1 MQSSNIPTKIPLPF
15 AYNAGAG
22 YKTTIPTASQIGIVN
37 GRASLNDGFPPLNF
51 VPISSGG
58 VPPFGAD
65 VNGILNEITAITQW
79 QQAGG
84 FFFYDSSF
92 STTIGGYPKGAILQ
106 SSSSSGLWIS
116 TAENNTTNPDT
127 GGAGWMS
134 LAFEGS
140 QAITVT
146 TADVTVTQLQ
156 SAYPVLIISG
166 AKTAARNLIL
176 PAIVGEWIIQNNT
189 TGAFTL
195 TAKTAAGTGVTL
207 TQGESTFIYG
217 DGTNIL
223 FADSSKVASFNGRV
237 GTVTLNATDVTTA
250 LGYTPLGANLTG
262 AVTSVGN
269 ATSLGSFTS
278 ANLAAALTDETGT
291 GANVFATNPVL
302 VTPNIGTPSAGT
314 LSNCGSLPITGIAGL
329 GTNVGAFLGTP
340 TSANLAAAL
349 TDETGTGA
357 NVFAISPALTG
368 TPTAPTASTNNAS
381 TQIATTAFANPGALF
396 AGNGYQKL
404 PSGLILQWGY
414 SSFALNVSVGSQS
427 SFVENFPLTFP
438 TNPLTISCCPT
449 SSVDDGTEYLWS
461 AVLLNS
467 SSFRFYFRRIYGA
480 YDGINTG
487 FYWFAIG
494 Y

>member
-15 AYNAGAG
+15 AYNAGSS
-22 YKTTIPTASQIGIVN
+22 YKNTIPTASQIGVVN

-58 VPPFGAD
+58 VPPFGSD

-106 SSSSSGLWIS
+106 SSSNSGLWIS

-166 AKTAARNLIL
+166 ALTAARSLIM
-176 PAIVGEWIIQNNT
+176 PAIVGEWIVQNNT
-189 TGAFTL
+189 TGAFNL
-195 TAKTAAGTGVTL
+195 TVKTASGTGVVA
-207 TQGESTFIYG
+207 TQSQSTFLYG

-250 LGYTPLGANLTG
+250 LGYTPIGPNLTG

-269 ATSLGSFTS
+269 TTSLGSFTS
-278 ANLAAALTDETGT
+278 ANLATALTDETGT
-291 GANVFATNPVL
+291 GSAVFATSPTL
-302 VTPNIGTPSAGT
+302 VTPVLGTPSSGN
-314 LSNCGSLPITGIAGL
+314 LSSCTSLPISTGVSGL
-329 GTNVGAFLGTP
+329 GANVSTFLTTP
-340 TSANLAAAL
+340 TSSNLNTVV
-349 TDETGTGA
+349 TDNTGTGSL
-357 NVFAISPALTG
+357 VFATSPALSG
-368 TPTAPTASTNNAS
+368 TPTAPTAATNVAN
-381 TQIATTAFANPGALF
+381 TQIATTLFANPGSLLAT
-396 AGNGYQKL
+396 NGYQKL
-404 PSGLILQWGY
+404 PSGLILQWCTGVFTN
-414 SSFALNVSVGSQS
+414 SVDNVQTVT
-427 SFVENFPLTFP
+427 FPLPFP
-438 TNPLTISCCPT
+438 NAVFQVYVSSLAGSSNLSDFWFQTLSNTLSNVVVVAQYSGSGSIS
-449 SSVDDGTEYLWS
+449 G
-461 AVLLNS
+461 
-467 SSFRFYFRRIYGA
+467 
-480 YDGINTG
+480 GITPKI
-487 FYWFAIG
+487 FAIG
-494 Y
+494 N

>member
-15 AYNAGAG
+15 AYNAGVG
-22 YKTTIPTASQIGIVN
+22 YKNTIPTASQIGVVN

-51 VPISSGG
+51 VPISAGG

-106 SSSSSGLWIS
+106 SSSNSGLWIS
-116 TAENNTTNPDT
+116 TAENNTTDPDT

-166 AKTAARNLIL
+166 ALTAARSLIM
-176 PAIVGEWIIQNNT
+176 PAIVGEWIVQNNT
-189 TGAFTL
+189 TGAFNL
-195 TAKTAAGTGVTL
+195 TVKTASGTGVVA
-207 TQGESTFIYG
+207 TQSQSTFLYG

-250 LGYTPLGANLTG
+250 LGYTPIGPNLTG

-269 ATSLGSFTS
+269 ATSLGSFSS
-278 ANLAAALTDETGT
+278 AQLAGALTDETGS
-291 GANVFATNPVL
+291 GSAVFAVS
-302 VTPNIGTPSAGT
+302 PS
-314 LSNCGSLPITGIAGL
+314 
-329 GTNVGAFLGTP
+329 
-340 TSANLAAAL
+340 
-349 TDETGTGA
+349 
-357 NVFAISPALTG
+357 LTG
-368 TPTAPTASTNNAS
+368 FPTAPTASSGTNT
-381 TQIATTAFANPGALF
+381 TQIATTAFV
-396 AGNGYQKL
+396 Q
-404 PSGLILQWGY
+404 
-414 SSFALNVSVGSQS
+414 
-427 SFVENFPLTFP
+427 
-438 TNPLTISCCPT
+438 
-449 SSVDDGTEYLWS
+449 S
-461 AVLLNS
+461 AVLPAGTRVPFAQAAAPTGWTQDTSDNANNRMLRVVSSGGNGVGGSASPILNNVVS
-467 SSFRFYFRRIYGA
+467 SHTHTF
-480 YDGINTG
+480 TG
-487 FYWFAIG
+487 NALGTHTHTDSGHIHNSVGGGPGGTLFGFSTADSDNFQTLPTSTSYANISSVSAGTPSGSISANGSASDWTPRYIDMIICSKT
-494 Y
+494 

>member
-15 AYNAGAG
+15 AYNAGVG
-22 YKTTIPTASQIGIVN
+22 YKNTIPTASQIGVVN

-58 VPPFGAD
+58 VPPFGSD

-106 SSSSSGLWIS
+106 SSSNSGLWIS

-166 AKTAARNLIL
+166 ALTAARSLIM
-176 PAIVGEWIIQNNT
+176 PAIVGEWIVQNNT
-189 TGAFTL
+189 TGAFNL
-195 TAKTAAGTGVTL
+195 TVKTASGTGVVA
-207 TQGESTFIYG
+207 TQSQSTFLYG

-250 LGYTPLGANLTG
+250 LGYTPIGPNLTG
-262 AVTSVGN
+262 AVTSTGN
-269 ATSLGSFTS
+269 STSLGSFTS
-278 ANLAAALTDETGT
+278 AQLASALTDETGT
-291 GANVFATNPVL
+291 GVVVF
-302 VTPNIGTPSAGT
+302 SA
-314 LSNCGSLPITGIAGL
+314 
-329 GTNVGAFLGTP
+329 
-340 TSANLAAAL
+340 
-349 TDETGTGA
+349 
-357 NVFAISPALTG
+357 SPDLTG
-368 TPTAPTASTNNAS
+368 FPTAPTASAGTNT
-381 TQIATTAFANPGALF
+381 TQIATTAFVQSNSFAAGTRLPFAQATAPTGWTQDATDNANNRMLRVVSST
-396 AGNGYQKL
+396 GNGVGGSDSPIVNSTTMAAHTHTFTGSAL
-404 PSGLILQWGY
+404 AAHTHTDSGHLHVDTGSAPTYNATSGPDSKQQW
-414 SSFALNVSVGSQS
+414 
-427 SFVENFPLTFP
+427 T
-438 TNPLTISCCPT
+438 
-449 SSVDDGTEYLWS
+449 GTH
-461 AVLLNS
+461 
-467 SSFRFYFRRIYGA
+467 
-480 YDGINTG
+480 NTQ
-487 FYWFAIG
+487 IG
-494 Y
+494 YANIQAASAGTPAGTNSTTTGVSWTPRYIDMIICAKN

>member
-15 AYNAGAG
+15 AYNAGVG
-22 YKTTIPTASQIGIVN
+22 YKNTIPTASQIGVVN

-58 VPPFGAD
+58 VPPFGSD

-106 SSSSSGLWIS
+106 SSSNSGLWIS

-127 GGAGWMS
+127 GGEGWMS

-166 AKTAARNLIL
+166 ALTAARSLIM
-176 PAIVGEWIIQNNT
+176 PAIVGEWIVQNNT
-189 TGAFTL
+189 TGAFNL
-195 TAKTAAGTGVTL
+195 TVKTASGTGVVA
-207 TQGESTFIYG
+207 TQSQSTFLYG

-250 LGYTPLGANLTG
+250 LGYTPIGPNLTGAVTSVGNATTVVTNANLTG

-269 ATSLGSFTS
+269 AASLGSFTS
-278 ANLAAALTDETGT
+278 ANLATALTDETGT
-291 GANVFATNPVL
+291 GSAVFATNPVL
-302 VTPNIGTPSAGT
+302 VTPNLGTPSAG
-314 LSNCGSLPITGIAGL
+314 
-329 GTNVGAFLGTP
+329 
-340 TSANLAAAL
+340 NLANCSGTATSLSIGGNAA
-349 TDETGTGA
+349 
-357 NVFAISPALTG
+357 
-368 TPTAPTASTNNAS
+368 TATNATNAS
-381 TQIATTAFANPGALF
+381 YSSTQTIGTSNTTIATTAFANPASSL
-396 AGNGYQKL
+396 AANGYQKL
-404 PSGLILQWGY
+404 PSGLILQWCTGVFTN
-414 SSFALNVSVGSQS
+414 SGDNVQTVT
-427 SFVENFPLTFP
+427 FPLPFP
-438 TNPLTISCCPT
+438 NAVFQVYVSSLAGSSNLSDFWFQTLSNTLSNVVVVAQYSGSGSIS
-449 SSVDDGTEYLWS
+449 G
-461 AVLLNS
+461 
-467 SSFRFYFRRIYGA
+467 
-480 YDGINTG
+480 GITPKI
-487 FYWFAIG
+487 FAIG
-494 Y
+494 N

>member
-15 AYNAGAG
+15 AYNAGVG
-22 YKTTIPTASQIGIVN
+22 YKNTIPTASQIGVVN

-51 VPISSGG
+51 VPISAGG

-106 SSSSSGLWIS
+106 SSSNSGLWIS

-250 LGYTPLGANLTG
+250 LGYTPIGPNLTG
-262 AVTSVGN
+262 AVTSTGN
-269 ATSLGSFTS
+269 STSLGSFSS
-278 ANLAAALTDETGT
+278 AQLAGALTDETGT
-291 GANVFATNPVL
+291 GAAVFNTNPSLSSPTFTNPV
-302 VTPNIGTPSAGT
+302 
-314 LSNCGSLPITGIAGL
+314 
-329 GTNVGAFLGTP
+329 LGTP
-340 TSANLAAAL
+340 TSGNLANCSFPTLNQNTTGNAA
-349 TDETGTGA
+349 
-357 NVFAISPALTG
+357 
-368 TPTAPTASTNNAS
+368 TATNAS
-381 TQIATTAFANPGALF
+381 YAATQGAGTSNTTIATTAFANPGASL
-396 AGNGYQKL
+396 ADNGYQRF
-404 PSGLILQWGY
+404 PSGLIMQWGITGTL
-414 SSFALNVSVGSQS
+414 SESEQNISFPIAFPNACLSMQATCKLNVAYGSRITS
-427 SFVENFPLTFP
+427 AYAYPLSTTQATIVMDGYIP
-438 TNPLTISCCPT
+438 TGAAISCP
-449 SSVDDGTEYLWS
+449 V
-461 AVLLNS
+461 
-467 SSFRFYFRRIYGA
+467 
-480 YDGINTG
+480 
-487 FYWFAIG
+487 YWFAIG

>member
-15 AYNAGAG
+15 AYNAGVG
-22 YKTTIPTASQIGIVN
+22 YKNTIPTASQIGVVN

-58 VPPFGAD
+58 VPPFGSD

-106 SSSSSGLWIS
+106 SSSNSGLWIS

-127 GGAGWMS
+127 GGAGWTS

-166 AKTAARNLIL
+166 ALTGARSLIL
-176 PAIVGEWIIQNNT
+176 PAVVGQWIVQNNT
-189 TGAFTL
+189 TGAFNL
-195 TAKTAAGTGVTL
+195 TVKTASGTGVVA
-207 TQGESTFIYG
+207 TQSQSTYIYG

-237 GTVTLNATDVTTA
+237 GVVTLNATDVTTA
-250 LGYTPLGANLTG
+250 LGYTPIGPNLTG

-269 ATSLGSFTS
+269 ATSLGSFSS
-278 ANLAAALTDETGT
+278 AQLAGALTDETGT
-291 GANVFATNPVL
+291 GVAVF
-302 VTPNIGTPSAGT
+302 SA
-314 LSNCGSLPITGIAGL
+314 
-329 GTNVGAFLGTP
+329 
-340 TSANLAAAL
+340 
-349 TDETGTGA
+349 
-357 NVFAISPALTG
+357 SPALTG
-368 TPTAPTASTNNAS
+368 FPTAPTASAGTNT
-381 TQIATTAFANPGALF
+381 TQIATTAFVQSAVLPSGTRMPFAQAAAPTGWTQDTSSNADNRMLRVVSS
-396 AGNGYQKL
+396 AGNGVGGSDSPIL
-404 PSGLILQWGY
+404 NNTTMVSHTHTFTGNALAAHTHTDSGHSHTWLLGPSGAGAGGITG
-414 SSFALNVSVGSQS
+414 AGN
-427 SFVENFPLTFP
+427 TT
-438 TNPLTISCCPT
+438 TNTGTSYANI
-449 SSVDDGTEYLWS
+449 SSVSAGTPS
-461 AVLLNS
+461 GTNS
-467 SSFRFYFRRIYGA
+467 TTSGVGWTPRYIDMIICA
-480 YDGINTG
+480 KN
-487 FYWFAIG
+487 
-494 Y
+494 

>member
-15 AYNAGAG
+15 AYNAGVG

-51 VPISSGG
+51 VPISAGG

-106 SSSSSGLWIS
+106 SSNNSGLWIS

-156 SAYPVLIISG
+156 SGYPVLIISG

-176 PAIVGEWIIQNNT
+176 PTVVGEWIIQNNT

-237 GTVTLNATDVTTA
+237 GTVTLTSSDVTTA
-250 LGYTPLGANLTG
+250 LGYTPLGASLTG

-278 ANLAAALTDETGT
+278 ANLATALTDETGS
-291 GANVFATNPVL
+291 GSAVFATNPVL
-302 VTPNIGTPSAGT
+302 VTPNLGTPSAGT
-314 LSNCGSLPITGIAGL
+314 LSNCGSLPINGIAGL
-329 GTNVGAFLGTP
+329 GANVGAFLATP

-349 TDETGTGA
+349 ADETGTGA
-357 NVFAISPALTG
+357 NVFAGSPALSG
-368 TPTAPTASTNNAS
+368 VPTAPTATLGANTNQLANTAFVYAQSFGNGQTWQDVFAFRAYSTTYTNSTPRPIMVNVVTNNANNNFS
-381 TQIATTAFANPGALF
+381 SLTALINGVSIMFANNSN
-396 AGNGYQKL
+396 GNGGASAAGCIIVPVGATYSITSNG
-404 PSGLILQWGY
+404 PSLREW
-414 SSFALNVSVGSQS
+414 
-427 SFVENFPLTFP
+427 VEL
-438 TNPLTISCCPT
+438 
-449 SSVDDGTEYLWS
+449 
-461 AVLLNS
+461 
-467 SSFRFYFRRIYGA
+467 R
-480 YDGINTG
+480 
-487 FYWFAIG
+487 
-494 Y
+494 